1 MMNAGKYASIM
12 LATMLLLLIVLPISA
27 APTMTIDVKAH
38 REYYNTEL
46 KDYTK
51 YESFY
56 LFTGDDIQWWQG
68 GAVFVYDTTS
78 DVAKQKIDILTKA
91 LMGLFKDLGFVIVAG
106 TVKPT
111 YVKIVYNFDG
121 VLEFEGFYVAD
132 EAGVVTVEWSEGEPL
147 VITVLAKATINAST
161 AEYAGRADWGRVKIS
176 GGWAIIHPQLTIPM
190 PSKPIQALVVPR
202 EGIVATTEVHN
213 YYRNETKVKFL
224 GGGPE
229 IHMIKPATGWTLTDS
244 PLFWDRDPAIKILYD
259 GEGRHVFAIDWF
271 WHSETLP

>member
-1 MMNAGKYASIM
+1 MRWTIPVLLVIALLVVAVPVNATA
-12 LATMLLLLIVLPISA
+12 
-27 APTMTIDVKAH
+27 TMTIDVRAH

-46 KDYTK
+46 KDYTTHM
-51 YESFY
+51 SFY

-68 GAVFVYDTTS
+68 GAVFVYDVTS
-78 DVAKQKIDILTKA
+78 EYAREKIDILTINMMK
-91 LMGLFKDLGFVIVAG
+91 LFKDLGFIIVAG

-121 VLEFEGFYVAD
+121 VLEFEGLYFAD

-161 AEYAGRADWGRVKIS
+161 AEYAGRADWDRVKIS
-176 GGWAIIHPQLTIPM
+176 GGWAIIYPELAIPV
-190 PSKPIQALVVPR
+190 PDKPIQALVVPR
-202 EGIVATTEVHN
+202 EGIVATAEIRN
-213 YYRNETKVKFL
+213 YYGNETRARFL

-229 IHMIKPATGWTLTDS
+229 IHAIEPVAGGWTLTDS

-259 GEGRHVFAIDWF
+259 SEGRHFFEIDWF